1 MSDVLARVIMATPEH
16 PQETQVGI
24 IATLAGAPLF
34 LFLMTRRKVE
44 AL

>member
-1 MSDVLARVIMATPEH
+1 MTDVLARVIIASPEH
-16 PQETQVGI
+16 PQDTQAGI
-24 IATLAGAPLF
+24 IATRAGAPLF